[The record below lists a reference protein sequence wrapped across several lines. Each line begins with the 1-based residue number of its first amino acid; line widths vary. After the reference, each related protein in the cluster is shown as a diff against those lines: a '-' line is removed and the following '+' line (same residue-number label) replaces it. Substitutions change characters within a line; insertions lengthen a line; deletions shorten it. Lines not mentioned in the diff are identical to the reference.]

1 MSDEKVTFLSETGIK
16 GVQLENVIYSV
27 SLVGH
32 WLWNLAAPAGVLGSI
47 LRLRTDNSRP
57 FLGSKMSCL
66 SVRS

>member
-47 LRLRTDNSRP
+47 L
-57 FLGSKMSCL
+57 
-66 SVRS
+66 